1 MQEKTE
7 EWKAAAMQI
16 LRVCFEQESPFA
28 HKHLRD
34 NKTGLTSR
42 RGLEF

>member
-7 EWKAAAMQI
+7 EWKAAAIQI
-16 LRVCFEQESPFA
+16 LRVYFRQKSAFA

-34 NKTGLTSR
+34 NKTSLMSR
-42 RGLEF
+42 RGLES